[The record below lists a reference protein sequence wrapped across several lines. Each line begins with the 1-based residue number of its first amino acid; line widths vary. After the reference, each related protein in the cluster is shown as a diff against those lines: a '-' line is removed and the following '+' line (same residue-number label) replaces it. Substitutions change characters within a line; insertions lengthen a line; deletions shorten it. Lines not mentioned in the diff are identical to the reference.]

1 MWKQS
6 HTFFCSKTTKTCIFQ
21 LDLAA
26 GFHAHFTSTACSCTS
41 LYILWLRHVSSLLSI
56 IHCQIFHNRDI
67 RKRASPNCMNT
78 YLQSFFIGRQQQGGT
93 AFSYTARA
101 FAFPVDFMNFKVKV
115 TNIQSV
121 FLQKYL
127 KKNGSVERGCS
138 YLNQVILP
146 VVQPDGFDPTGQ
158 VAVDPRAVQAYK
170 HTDLIGCPI
179 WLWEEHKK
187 ILFMSKPGPAQFISR
202 L

>member
-127 KKNGSVERGCS
+127 KKKMDLQREDAHTSTRSSSQLSSRMDLTRLDRLRWIPEQFRHTNTPILQDAQSGSGRSTRRFC
-138 YLNQVILP
+138 LCQNQG
-146 VVQPDGFDPTGQ
+146 QPN
-158 VAVDPRAVQAYK
+158 
-170 HTDLIGCPI
+170 
-179 WLWEEHKK
+179 
-187 ILFMSKPGPAQFISR
+187 S
-202 L
+202 